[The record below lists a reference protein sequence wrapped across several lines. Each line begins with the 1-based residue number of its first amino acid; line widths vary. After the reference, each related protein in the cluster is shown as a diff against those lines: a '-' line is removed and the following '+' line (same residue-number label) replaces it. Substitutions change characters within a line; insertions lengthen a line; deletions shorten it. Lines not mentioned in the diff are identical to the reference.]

1 MKYIFTLL
9 LSAIC
14 MVNSFADDHS
24 AKRAPITSPDG
35 VHAGHEYVDLGL
47 PSGTLWA
54 TCNLG
59 ANTCYD
65 AGPYYAW
72 GELQP
77 KELCTLENY
86 DYFLRFHADS
96 ICGGWYVFEDIGENI
111 CGTEYDVAAQTWGH
125 GWRMPNEEERYE
137 LRMLCWSKWV
147 EENGVAG
154 VRVVGPNEH
163 SIFLTTCGYASDYGI
178 TLVGIE
184 GGYWVGIEDV
194 EDTYTG
200 MLIKPSS
207 IAKCLFVDNSGLC
220 SSSPMKYG
228 GKNIRPVVSRK
239 DMITGVFRP
248 SSGEVL
254 FDIEYR
260 NGCLQVKG
268 KAFSGKV
275 TLYDTSGNM
284 VFSEETDTSRCQL
297 PSLRKGVYV
306 VSLSENDS
314 IVHKQKILIR

>member
-24 AKRAPITSPDG
+24 AKRAPITPPDG

-111 CGTEYDVAAQTWGH
+111 CGTEYDVG
-125 GWRMPNEEERYE
+125 
-137 LRMLCWSKWV
+137 
-147 EENGVAG
+147 
-154 VRVVGPNEH
+154 
-163 SIFLTTCGYASDYGI
+163 
-178 TLVGIE
+178 
-184 GGYWVGIEDV
+184 
-194 EDTYTG
+194 
-200 MLIKPSS
+200 
-207 IAKCLFVDNSGLC
+207 
-220 SSSPMKYG
+220 
-228 GKNIRPVVSRK
+228 RPDLGSWLAHA
-239 DMITGVFRP
+239 
-248 SSGEVL
+248 E
-254 FDIEYR
+254 
-260 NGCLQVKG
+260 
-268 KAFSGKV
+268 
-275 TLYDTSGNM
+275 
-284 VFSEETDTSRCQL
+284 
-297 PSLRKGVYV
+297 
-306 VSLSENDS
+306 
-314 IVHKQKILIR
+314 

>member
-24 AKRAPITSPDG
+24 AKRAPITPPDG

-86 DYFLRFHADS
+86 DYFLGFHADS

-111 CGTEYDVAAQTWGH
+111 CGTEYDVAAQT
-125 GWRMPNEEERYE
+125 
-137 LRMLCWSKWV
+137 
-147 EENGVAG
+147 
-154 VRVVGPNEH
+154 
-163 SIFLTTCGYASDYGI
+163 
-178 TLVGIE
+178 
-184 GGYWVGIEDV
+184 
-194 EDTYTG
+194 
-200 MLIKPSS
+200 
-207 IAKCLFVDNSGLC
+207 
-220 SSSPMKYG
+220 
-228 GKNIRPVVSRK
+228 
-239 DMITGVFRP
+239 
-248 SSGEVL
+248 
-254 FDIEYR
+254 
-260 NGCLQVKG
+260 
-268 KAFSGKV
+268 
-275 TLYDTSGNM
+275 
-284 VFSEETDTSRCQL
+284 
-297 PSLRKGVYV
+297 
-306 VSLSENDS
+306 
-314 IVHKQKILIR
+314 